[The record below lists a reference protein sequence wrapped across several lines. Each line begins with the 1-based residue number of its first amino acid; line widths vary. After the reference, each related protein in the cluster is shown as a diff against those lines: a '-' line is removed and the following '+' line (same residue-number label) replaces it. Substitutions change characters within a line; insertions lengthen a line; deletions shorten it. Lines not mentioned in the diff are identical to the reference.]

1 MDAVEV
7 KQIARE
13 LGADLVGI
21 ASAETLNTFP
31 PDPRFPQVPEHI
43 SPRCKSIIV
52 LGFRIPAAVFRSK
65 MRAPVHYMDMLV
77 MRRMDKV
84 AKRLSDHLEQKG
96 IPSFCAAAQQ
106 TDFNLKKGSYGNLS
120 FRHLGVEAG
129 LGTLGMNVSLL
140 TPEFGPRLYLTGVLT
155 ELELEADT
163 PLQEQVCLGEGCAR
177 CLYACPTDAVR
188 HYGIDKRACSIEA
201 QESGFGKFLGVLS
214 QFIPASAEQ
223 KADMIRSRDFF
234 GLWQSMVHVSGAF
247 GGCPCCMTVCPIG
260 DDYHAYL
267 ARQYESVPEK
277 SRDRDAKV
285 SEFKRARRSGSE
297 VPGLNKWN
305 IRWVGPAGYSGEAVK
320 AQRQRFKSLQ
330 AELAQKSKRISSLE
344 RENE

>member
-1 MDAVEV
+1 MNAVEI

-21 ASAETLNTFP
+21 ASARTLNDFP

-43 SPRCKSIIV
+43 SLRCKSIIV
-52 LGFRIPAAVFRSK
+52 LGFRIPVAVFRSK

-84 AKRLSDHLEQKG
+84 AKRLADHLEQMG
-96 IPSFCAAAQQ
+96 VPSFCAAAQQ
-106 TDFNLKKGSYGNLS
+106 TDFSLKKGSYGNLS

-140 TPEFGPRLYLTGVLT
+140 TPQFGPRLYLTGVLT

-177 CLYACPTDAVR
+177 CLHACPTDAVR
-188 HYGIDKRACSIEA
+188 HFGIDKRACSIEA
-201 QESGFGKFLGVLS
+201 QESGFGKFLGVFS
-214 QFIPASAEQ
+214 RFIPAPREE
-223 KADMIRSRDFF
+223 KKKMLRSRDFF

-267 ARQYESVPEK
+267 AKQNESVLEK
-277 SRDRDAKV
+277 SRDRVAKV
-285 SEFKRARRSGSE
+285 GEFKSARRRGSE

-330 AELAQKSKRISSLE
+330 IERGQKEDPFSGDQNK
-344 RENE
+344 